1 MHFSNID
8 VPGVPFRYYSLCI
21 LFVYKVSGEE
31 MDLSVI
37 TAKPHGKALEQQN
50 RLIQLLIQ

>member
-37 TAKPHGKALEQQN
+37 TAKPSRQSIGAAK
-50 RLIQLLIQ
+50 